1 MARRRARELAFQ
13 ALFQAARGGSDVLDV
28 WDEVRSE
35 AVAEEEDATYGDGLD
50 AETLALADR
59 LVRTF
64 EADRVAIDA
73 ELEHLI
79 EGWTFGQMAQTDLN
93 VLRLALA
100 ERRARVDGPGEVT
113 VEMAVRLAKRF
124 GGEDSGRFVNGV
136 LAKVLRH
143 AADRPW
149 PSSPGASA
157 S

>member
-1 MARRRARELAFQ
+1 VARRRARELAFQ
-13 ALFQAARGGSDVLDV
+13 ALFQAARGGSDVLAV
-28 WDEVRSE
+28 WEEVRQE
-35 AVAEEEDATYGDGLD
+35 AVAEEEDPTYGDELD

-64 EADRVAIDA
+64 ESDRVEIDA
-73 ELEHLI
+73 ELERLI

-100 ERRARVDGPGEVT
+100 ERRALSEVPGEVT
-113 VEMAVRLAKRF
+113 VEMAVRLAKKF

-143 AADRPW
+143 AADRTGP
-149 PSSPGASA
+149 PASGASSA
-157 S
+157 

>member
-1 MARRRARELAFQ
+1 VARRRARELAFQ

-28 WDEVRSE
+28 WEEVRSE
-35 AVAEEEDATYGDGLD
+35 AVAEEEDATYGESLD
-50 AETLALADR
+50 AETIALADR

-64 EADRVAIDA
+64 ESERQSIDA
-73 ELEHLI
+73 ELEGLV

-100 ERRARVDGPGEVT
+100 ERRALADVPGEVT
-113 VEMAVRLAKRF
+113 VEMAVRLAKKF

-143 AADRPW
+143 AGDRTGTA
-149 PSSPGASA
+149 SPGASRA
-157 S
+157 